1 MIAGQRWSAA
11 TKSDR
16 IALLRDVL
24 SSAMIGRLRIPAERA
39 APRRKPDDGE
49 QEIGGLRRIGTTGGE
64 LRRAFR
70 GDEAGVAM
78 LPSVELAVEEGTAV
92 PVIRQSWQ
100 VGVDARDEAACTIGG
115 PAGFRRPRLVL
126 VFRRHLVS
134 DSHSAGR
141 ARWLHYVAVTFC
153 SNSGLFSCG
162 GKCC

>member
-16 IALLRDVL
+16 IARLRDLL
-24 SSAMIGRLRIPAERA
+24 SSAIIFRLRIPAERA

-70 GDEAGVAM
+70 RDEAGVAM

-100 VGVDARDEAACTIGG
+100 VGVDARDEAVCAIGEPG
-115 PAGFRRPRLVL
+115 ASGVLAWSWCFGAILFPTATLQAAQAGSTL
-126 VFRRHLVS
+126 
-134 DSHSAGR
+134 
-141 ARWLHYVAVTFC
+141 
-153 SNSGLFSCG
+153 
-162 GKCC
+162 

>member
-16 IALLRDVL
+16 IALLRDLL
-24 SSAMIGRLRIPAERA
+24 SSAMIVRLRIPAERA
-39 APRRKPDDGE
+39 APRREPDDGE

-70 GDEAGVAM
+70 RDEAGVAM

-100 VGVDARDEAACTIGG
+100 VGVDARDEAACAIGG
-115 PAGFRRPRLVL
+115 PPTSSLGLGVGVSAPSCFRQPFYRL
-126 VFRRHLVS
+126 RRK
-134 DSHSAGR
+134 
-141 ARWLHYVAVTFC
+141 WLHYVAVLV
-153 SNSGLFSCG
+153 NYIL
-162 GKCC
+162 

>member
-16 IALLRDVL
+16 IALLRDLL
-24 SSAMIGRLRIPAERA
+24 SSAMIVRLRIPAERA
-39 APRRKPDDGE
+39 APRREPDDGE

-70 GDEAGVAM
+70 RDEAGVAM

-92 PVIRQSWQ
+92 PSFAK
-100 VGVDARDEAACTIGG
+100 VGRWASTRAMKRLARS
-115 PAGFRRPRLVL
+115 AGLRRPRLAL

-134 DSHSAGR
+134 DSHSTG
-141 ARWLHYVAVTFC
+141 
-153 SNSGLFSCG
+153 CG
-162 GKCC
+162 GNGYIM

>member
-16 IALLRDVL
+16 IALLRDLL
-24 SSAMIGRLRIPAERA
+24 SSAMIDRLRNPAEQA
-39 APRRKPDDGE
+39 APRREPDDGE

-70 GDEAGVAM
+70 RDEAGVAM
-78 LPSVELAVEEGTAV
+78 LPPVELAVEEGTAV

-126 VFRRHLVS
+126 VSPRHLVS
-134 DSHSAGR
+134 DSPFCR
-141 ARWLHYVAVTFC
+141 PRRKWLHCVA
-153 SNSGLFSCG
+153 
-162 GKCC
+162 